1 MKMNLVYLLIIP
13 VILIGVILFV
23 SNASRR
29 LRVRSLST
37 DIKDLTY
44 QLEENKLIIP
54 YTLKL
59 GYKEIVGSKLNL
71 IPSNLTMKF

>member
-1 MKMNLVYLLIIP
+1 MKMNLAYLLIIP
-13 VILIGVILFV
+13 VILIGIILFV

-29 LRVRSLST
+29 LNIRSLTT

-44 QLEENKLIIP
+44 QLEESKLMIP

-59 GYKEIVGSKLNL
+59 GYKDIIESKLNL
-71 IPSNLTMKF
+71 IPSNLTIKF